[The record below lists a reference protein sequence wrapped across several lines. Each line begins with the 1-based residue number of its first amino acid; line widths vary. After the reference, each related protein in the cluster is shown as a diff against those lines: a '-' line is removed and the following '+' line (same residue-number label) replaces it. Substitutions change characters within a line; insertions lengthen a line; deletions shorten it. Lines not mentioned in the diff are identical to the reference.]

1 MSLRSLAGP
10 SPTRP
15 RLILIAAAL
24 LLALLIGA
32 AAWLAGD
39 KGSAAPPLPNYGKL
53 PVAVSVAA
61 ARIGPL
67 QRDLHALGTIT
78 PLAQVTVR
86 SQVDGELIRL
96 HYTEG
101 QAVAQGQLLAEID
114 PRPYLAALASAE
126 GELAQTQALLDNA
139 EADLRRYRKLAR
151 QEAVAGQQLDA
162 AEAQVRAY
170 AAQRQKHQAQVADAR
185 RLLDLTRIVAPHA
198 GRVGLRR
205 VDAGNQVRAADADG
219 LTTLVQMAPISA
231 LFSISETRLDI
242 LRRAQADNPVLR
254 VQAWDADDRRIL
266 AEGTLEALDNR
277 IQAASGTVRL
287 RARFDNADESLFP
300 NQFVNI
306 RLAVVQRDNVV
317 TIPSAAVQ
325 YGSEG
330 AFVFVIGDDAR
341 ATRRVLELG
350 PANAGRIVVLA
361 GLARDERVVV
371 EGVDRLHDGR
381 AVQVVDQRIDPQV
394 DPQVDPQIA
403 PQAARRI
410 DPQG

>member
-1 MSLRSLAGP
+1 MSLPSFAGHP
-10 SPTRP
+10 SRTQ

-24 LLALLIGA
+24 LLAVLIAVAYG
-32 AAWLAGD
+32 LM
-39 KGSAAPPLPNYGKL
+39 GSQGPAPARPPEYGQI

-61 ARIGPL
+61 ARMGPL

-78 PLAQVTVR
+78 PLAQVTLR
-86 SQVDGELIRL
+86 SQVDGELVRL

-101 QAVAQGQLLAEID
+101 QAVARGQLLAEID
-114 PRPYLAALASAE
+114 ARPYLAALAAAE
-126 GELAQTQALLDNA
+126 GELARTQALLDNA
-139 EADLRRYRKLAR
+139 QADLQRYRRLAR
-151 QEAVAGQQLDA
+151 QESVAGQQLDT

-170 AAQRQKHQAQVADAR
+170 TAQRQLNRAQVADAE
-185 RLLDLTRIVAPHA
+185 RLLGHTRIVAPQD
-198 GRVGLRR
+198 GRIGLRR
-205 VDAGNQVRAADADG
+205 IDAGNHVRADDANG
-219 LTTLVQMAPISA
+219 LTTLVQTMPISA
-231 LFSISETRLDI
+231 IFSISETRLDI
-242 LRRAQADNPVLR
+242 LRRAQAKTAVLR

-306 RLAVVQRDNVV
+306 RLAVVQRDNVI

-330 AFVFVIGDDAR
+330 AFVFVIGEDQR
-341 ATRRVLELG
+341 ATRRVLQLG
-350 PANAGRIVVLA
+350 SANAGHVVVEA
-361 GLARDERVVV
+361 GLAVAERVVV

-381 AVQVVDQRIDPQV
+381 DVQIVEPLAVP
-394 DPQVDPQIA
+394 PLT
-403 PQAARRI
+403 
-410 DPQG
+410 

>member
-1 MSLRSLAGP
+1 MSLPSFAGHP
-10 SPTRP
+10 SRTQ

-24 LLALLIGA
+24 LLAVLIAVAYG
-32 AAWLAGD
+32 LM
-39 KGSAAPPLPNYGKL
+39 GSQGPAPARPPEYGQI

-61 ARIGPL
+61 ARMGPL

-78 PLAQVTVR
+78 PLAQVTLR
-86 SQVDGELIRL
+86 SQVDGELVRL

-101 QAVAQGQLLAEID
+101 QAVTRGQLLAEID
-114 PRPYLAALASAE
+114 ARPYLAALAAAE
-126 GELAQTQALLDNA
+126 GELARTQALLDNA
-139 EADLRRYRKLAR
+139 QADLQRYRRLAR
-151 QEAVAGQQLDA
+151 QESVAGQQLDT

-170 AAQRQKHQAQVADAR
+170 TAQRELNRAQVADAE
-185 RLLDLTRIVAPHA
+185 RLLGHTRIVAPQD
-198 GRVGLRR
+198 GRIGLRR
-205 VDAGNQVRAADADG
+205 IDAGNHVRADDANG
-219 LTTLVQMAPISA
+219 LTTLVQTMPISA
-231 LFSISETRLDI
+231 IFSISETRLDI
-242 LRRAQADNPVLR
+242 LRRAQAKTAVLR

-306 RLAVVQRDNVV
+306 RLAVVQQDNVI

-330 AFVFVIGDDAR
+330 AFVFVIGDDQR
-341 ATRRVLELG
+341 ATRRVLQLG
-350 PANAGRIVVLA
+350 SANAGHVVVEA
-361 GLARDERVVV
+361 GLAVAERVVV

-381 AVQVVDQRIDPQV
+381 DVQIVEPLAVP
-394 DPQVDPQIA
+394 PLT
-403 PQAARRI
+403 
-410 DPQG
+410 

>member
-1 MSLRSLAGP
+1 MSLPSFAGHP
-10 SPTRP
+10 SRTQ

-24 LLALLIGA
+24 LLAVLIAVAYG
-32 AAWLAGD
+32 LM
-39 KGSAAPPLPNYGKL
+39 GSQGPAPARPPEYGQI

-61 ARIGPL
+61 ARMGPL

-78 PLAQVTVR
+78 PLAQVTLR
-86 SQVDGELIRL
+86 SQVDGELVRL

-101 QAVAQGQLLAEID
+101 QAVTRGQLLAEID
-114 PRPYLAALASAE
+114 ARPYLAALAAAE
-126 GELAQTQALLDNA
+126 GELARTQALLDNA
-139 EADLRRYRKLAR
+139 QADLQRYRRLAR
-151 QEAVAGQQLDA
+151 QESVAGQQLDT

-170 AAQRQKHQAQVADAR
+170 TAQRQLNRAQVADAE
-185 RLLDLTRIVAPHA
+185 RLLGHTRIVAPQD
-198 GRVGLRR
+198 GRIGLRR
-205 VDAGNQVRAADADG
+205 IDAGNHVRADDANG
-219 LTTLVQMAPISA
+219 LTTLVQTMPISA
-231 LFSISETRLDI
+231 IFSISETRLDI
-242 LRRAQADNPVLR
+242 LRRAQAKTAVLR

-306 RLAVVQRDNVV
+306 RLAVVQRDNVI

-330 AFVFVIGDDAR
+330 AFVFVIGEDQR
-341 ATRRVLELG
+341 ATRRVLQLG
-350 PANAGRIVVLA
+350 SANAGHVVVEA
-361 GLARDERVVV
+361 GLAVAERVVV

-381 AVQVVDQRIDPQV
+381 DVQIVEPLAVP
-394 DPQVDPQIA
+394 PLT
-403 PQAARRI
+403 
-410 DPQG
+410 

>member
-1 MSLRSLAGP
+1 MSLRFLAGP
-10 SPTRP
+10 TPSRK

-24 LLALLIGA
+24 ALALLIGA
-32 AAWLAGD
+32 AVWLAGN
-39 KGSAAPPLPNYGKL
+39 KGPAVPPPPNYGKL
-53 PVAVSVAA
+53 PVAVSVAT
-61 ARIGPL
+61 ARTGPL

-86 SQVDGELIRL
+86 SQVDGQLVRL

-101 QAVAQGQLLAEID
+101 EAVSQGQLLAEID
-114 PRPYLAALASAE
+114 PRPFQAALASAE

-151 QEAVAGQQLDA
+151 QEAVAGQQLDT
-162 AEAQVRAY
+162 AEAQVRMY
-170 AAQRQKHQAQVADAR
+170 TAQRQKNQAQVADAR
-185 RLLDLTRIVAPHA
+185 RRLSLTRIVAPHA

-205 VDAGNQVRAADADG
+205 VDAGNHVRTTDADG
-219 LTTLVQMAPISA
+219 LTTLVQMAPTSA

-242 LRRAQADNPVLR
+242 LRRAQARTPVLR
-254 VQAWDADDRRIL
+254 VQAWDADERRIL

-306 RLAVVQRDNVV
+306 RLAVVQQDDVV
-317 TIPSAAVQ
+317 TIPTAAVQ
-325 YGSEG
+325 FGSEG
-330 AFVFVIGDDAR
+330 SFVFVIGDDNR

-361 GLARDERVVV
+361 GLAEDERVVV

-381 AVQVVDQRIDPQV
+381 DVQVVEQHDQDKEP
-394 DPQVDPQIA
+394 A
-403 PQAARRI
+403 
-410 DPQG
+410 

>member
-1 MSLRSLAGP
+1 MSLPYSAGRP
-10 SPTRP
+10 SRTQ

-24 LLALLIGA
+24 SLAVLIGLA
-32 AAWLAGD
+32 YWLME
-39 KGSAAPPLPNYGKL
+39 KGPAAPRPPEYGQI

-61 ARIGPL
+61 ARVGPL

-78 PLAQVTVR
+78 PLAQVTLR

-101 QAVAQGQLLAEID
+101 QPVTRGQLLAEID
-114 PRPYLAALASAE
+114 ARPYLAALAAAE
-126 GELAQTQALLDNA
+126 GALATTQALLDNA
-139 EADLRRYRKLAR
+139 QADLQRYRRLAR
-151 QEAVAGQQLDA
+151 QESVAGQQLDT

-170 AAQRQKHQAQVADAR
+170 TAQRQLNHAQVADAE
-185 RLLDLTRIVAPHA
+185 RLLSHTRIVAPQD
-198 GRVGLRR
+198 GRIGLRR
-205 VDAGNQVRAADADG
+205 VDAGNHVRADDANG
-219 LTTLVQMAPISA
+219 LTTLVQTMPISA
-231 LFSISETRLDI
+231 IFSISETRLDI
-242 LRRAQADNPVLR
+242 LRRAQAKTAVLR

-306 RLAVVQRDNVV
+306 RLAVVQQDNVV

-325 YGSEG
+325 YGTEG
-330 AFVFVIGDDAR
+330 AFVFVIDDAQR
-341 ATRRVLELG
+341 AARRVLQLG
-350 PANAGRIVVLA
+350 SANAGRVVVEG
-361 GLARDERVVV
+361 GLAASERVVV

-381 AVQVVDQRIDPQV
+381 EVQIVESLT
-394 DPQVDPQIA
+394 
-403 PQAARRI
+403 
-410 DPQG
+410 

>member
-1 MSLRSLAGP
+1 MSLPYSAGRP
-10 SPTRP
+10 SRTQ

-24 LLALLIGA
+24 SLAVLIGVA
-32 AAWLAGD
+32 YWLMG
-39 KGSAAPPLPNYGKL
+39 KGPAAPRPPEYGQI

-61 ARIGPL
+61 ARVGPL

-78 PLAQVTVR
+78 PLAQVTLR

-101 QAVAQGQLLAEID
+101 QAVTRGQLLAEID
-114 PRPYLAALASAE
+114 ARPYLAALAAAE
-126 GELAQTQALLDNA
+126 GALATTQALLDNA
-139 EADLRRYRKLAR
+139 QADLQRYRRLAR
-151 QEAVAGQQLDA
+151 QESVAGQQLDT

-170 AAQRQKHQAQVADAR
+170 TAQRQLNHAQVADAE
-185 RLLDLTRIVAPHA
+185 RLLSHTRIVAPQD
-198 GRVGLRR
+198 GRIGLRR
-205 VDAGNQVRAADADG
+205 VDAGNHVRADDANG
-219 LTTLVQMAPISA
+219 LTTLVQTMPISA
-231 LFSISETRLDI
+231 IFSISETRLDI
-242 LRRAQADNPVLR
+242 LRRAQAKTAVLR

-306 RLAVVQRDNVV
+306 RLAVVQQDNVV

-325 YGSEG
+325 YGTEG
-330 AFVFVIGDDAR
+330 AFVFVIDDAQR
-341 ATRRVLELG
+341 AARRVLQLG
-350 PANAGRIVVLA
+350 AANAGRVVVES
-361 GLARDERVVV
+361 GLAASERVVV

-381 AVQVVDQRIDPQV
+381 EVQVVESLT
-394 DPQVDPQIA
+394 
-403 PQAARRI
+403 
-410 DPQG
+410 